1 MRTFTQIK
9 TIKYLYKIKKMKD
22 HIISIILL
30 EKQFNLVN
38 IFKNLKEK
46 IIWNQ
51 AKGVKYRSISLE
63 E

>member
-46 IIWNQ
+46 II
-51 AKGVKYRSISLE
+51 
-63 E
+63 